1 MIKQNCGDTEGEPEP
16 GMERP
21 VQAKEECNWQIRC
34 TIQKRDAD
42 RIKVGKQVSQLSRK
56 AAIVFII
63 PVP

>member
-16 GMERP
+16 GMEKP
-21 VQAKEECNWQIRC
+21 VQAKEEYDWQIRH

-42 RIKVGKQVSQLSRK
+42 RIRVEKSMSHVPRK
-56 AAIVFII
+56 AAIVYYV